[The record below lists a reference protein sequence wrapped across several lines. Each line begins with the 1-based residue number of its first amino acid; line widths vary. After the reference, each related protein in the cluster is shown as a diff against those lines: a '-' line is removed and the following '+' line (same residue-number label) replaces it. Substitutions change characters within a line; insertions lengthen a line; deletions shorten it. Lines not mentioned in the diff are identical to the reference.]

1 MTEFKNNGAPAGPIG
16 RSGRFSFSARLSL
29 FFAAFFV
36 LIGIHTPFFPVWLA
50 AKGLDAREIGIVL
63 AAPML
68 VRFFVVPPVTRMA
81 DRRNALRPVLI
92 LCAMVILA
100 GYVAISL
107 ASGFTLILLAVALM
121 AVPYAPAMPLADA
134 YALRGLRDRHA
145 CGPVRLW
152 GSVSIAANIG
162 AGYLFDAIAAQD
174 LILLIVAAAF
184 GLALSSLPLLPLQ
197 SHAPKEEPDAAATQL
212 LRRPGFVAILLAA
225 SLIQA
230 SHSVYYGFST
240 LAWQAAGLD
249 GVTIGLLWSVGV
261 VAEIVLFGFSG
272 RLPPALG
279 PLGLMAIGAA
289 AAVFRWTVM
298 AFDPP
303 GGTLPALQA
312 LHGLSFGATHLGT
325 IGYLANAAPKK
336 LGATAQGYFYVVM
349 SAVHAIMLGLSG
361 FLYGALGDTAYLV
374 MALVAFAGGMLRVCG
389 EALGGLGRDFRIAIA
404 IFRRERLSKKR
415 R

>member
-1 MTEFKNNGAPAGPIG
+1 MTHFTNNGAPAGPIG

-50 AKGLDAREIGIVL
+50 AKGLDAREIGVVL

-92 LCAMVILA
+92 LCAWAILA

-107 ASGFTLILLAVALM
+107 ASGFTLILLGVALM

-145 CGPVRLW
+145 YGPVRLW
-152 GSVSIAANIG
+152 GSVSFIAASIG
-162 AGYLFDAIAAQD
+162 GGYLFDAIAAQD

-184 GLALSSLPLLPLQ
+184 GLALASLPLLPLQ
-197 SHAPKEEPDAAATQL
+197 PHAPEEEADAAATQL
-212 LRRPGFVAILLAA
+212 LRRHGFVAILLAA

-249 GVTIGLLWSVGV
+249 GVTIGILWSVGV

-303 GGTLPALQA
+303 GWTLPALQA

-336 LGATAQGYFYVVM
+336 LGATAQGYLYVVM
-349 SAVHAIMLGLSG
+349 SAVHAVMLGLSG
-361 FLYGALGDTAYLV
+361 FLYGALGDSAYLV
-374 MALVAFAGGMLRVCG
+374 MALVALAGGCCIMAAR
-389 EALGGLGRDFRIAIA
+389 
-404 IFRRERLSKKR
+404 K
-415 R
+415 